1 MSNNFLSS
9 FELARSHSS
18 AAQQRQKRNY
28 DARIHS
34 TGAPFQEGDK
44 VWLARSHRTKGRS
57 PKLDM
62 RWDGPFV
69 IVNKFSDCIYRIKH
83 CATGKKKV
91 THFDKLKKC
100 ALPVTEEDKSDE
112 LSRNGNKQ
120 TELPGDEPPGHAAIP
135 SKDND
140 IGVESDD
147 RCQIPIG
154 EVE

>member
-1 MSNNFLSS
+1 MAYRSTVQESTGFFPNRLMLGREVTLPIELMIGVPKGNQQSLSYSQYVYQMSNNILSS

-28 DARIHS
+28 DTRIHS

-83 CATGKKKV
+83 CATGKKK
-91 THFDKLKKC
+91 
-100 ALPVTEEDKSDE
+100 
-112 LSRNGNKQ
+112 
-120 TELPGDEPPGHAAIP
+120 GDTF
-135 SKDND
+135 
-140 IGVESDD
+140 
-147 RCQIPIG
+147 
-154 EVE
+154 